1 MEDEMNEKDMIYK
14 LEQSGYVVLDV
25 DKIEYFSDV
34 RSIISVLDSMDVP
47 EGSELYFVRERLNA
61 VLCRY

>member
-1 MEDEMNEKDMIYK
+1 MDDEMNEKDMIYK

-47 EGSELYFVRERLNA
+47 EGSELYFVRERLNE
-61 VLCRY
+61 VLCKC